1 MKKMYVLIVAL
12 LVSTISFAQGTING
26 SVKDSSNG
34 VPLPGASVLV
44 KGTSNGVTADFD
56 GNFTI
61 TANNGD
67 VLVISYLGFQS
78 IEVAAKNG
86 MSISLDSSTTQ
97 LDEIVLTSGV
107 IDVAKV
113 RETPVAVSIITA
125 SEIALKVGNL
135 EFPEVMQKTPGV
147 YVTKQGGG
155 YGDSR
160 MNLRGF
166 DTRNT
171 SFLINGQPVNDMEN
185 GSVYWSNWQGLTD
198 VASGIQIQRGLG
210 ASRLAVPSV
219 GGTVSIF
226 TKAAEKEEGGSV
238 SQLIG
243 NDGYSKTAVTYNS
256 GKNEKGWAY
265 SVLLSQW
272 QGDGY
277 INGTSGKGNTYFAAV
292 GYAPE
297 GSKHEV
303 NLTVLGASQWHH
315 QRTSYV
321 SIRDYQNFGK
331 DHKEGIDRRWSS
343 DAGFL
348 NGEEYNM
355 RRNFYNKPLAT
366 LNWDYQISDNLK
378 LNTSLYAS
386 AGRGGGTGPRGGNF
400 RAAATD
406 MFPFNIDLTTHYL
419 ENNRGTRDANGFINF
434 DAVVASNQASTSPYT
449 GAISGFGGQLIGSNG
464 FRNDGVNR
472 AVLVRRASMNSH
484 DWVGGISN
492 LEGQFGKFRTS
503 IGVDLRQYKG
513 YHYRVLNDL
522 LGLDGYYSTGN
533 KNSAGQIINTLVEA
547 SPFKNTG
554 IRGPKIDYYNNGIV
568 GWQGVNGLVEYSDKE
583 KLTAVLQVGLSNQS
597 FQREDFFDQ
606 PALPISDTQNQ
617 GGGYVKGGANYN
629 INKESNVFFNVGK
642 ISRQPQFDAV
652 FPNFANIVNDELE
665 NEKVTSVELGYGF
678 VGKKVTFNVNAY
690 STNWGNR
697 FITRALFGAQGDQG
711 TAQFKDIDVQHN
723 GIEFEGTYQATSNL
737 KFSGMA
743 SIGDWR
749 YTKDFSAEL
758 FDANQQ
764 SVGTGTLYL
773 KDSKVGDAAQLTA
786 NISADYRIGKTS
798 FDVSYRF
805 ADELYADYNIIDSVF
820 TEPNNEGAVQLPS
833 YGLVD
838 AGFTTNFKLF
848 GNNTTFRV
856 NVNNLLDTVYIAES
870 ETNIHTTAGSTT
882 WNGVDVNNSVW
893 FGFGRTWNASL
904 KYRF

>member
-1 MKKMYVLIVAL
+1 MKKLL
-12 LVSTISFAQGTING
+12 LVGLMMLSSFMTFAQISGK
-26 SVKDSSNG
+26 VVDVDSKQ
-34 VPLPGASVLV
+34 PLPGATILV
-44 KGTSNGVTADFD
+44 KGTKTGVVTDFD
-56 GNFTI
+56 GKFTI
-61 TANNGD
+61 ETATAGNT
-67 VLVISYLGFQS
+67 LVVSYLGYTSQD
-78 IEVAAKNG
+78 ITAKNG
-86 MSISLDSSTTQ
+86 IVVGLTAQ
-97 LDEIVLTSGV
+97 INALEEIVLTSGV

-113 RETPVAVSIITA
+113 RETPVAVSTIGA
-125 SEIALKVGNL
+125 AEIALKIGNQ
-135 EFPEVMQKTPGV
+135 EFPEIMNSTPGV
-147 YVTKQGGG
+147 YATKQGGG

-160 MNLRGF
+160 INLRGF
-166 DTRNT
+166 DMRNT
-171 SFLINGQPVNDMEN
+171 SFLINGQPVNDMES
-185 GSVYWSNWQGLTD
+185 GWVYWSNWQGLTD

-226 TKAAEKEEGGSV
+226 TKAAEKEQGGSL
-238 SQLIG
+238 SQTIG
-243 NDGYSKTAVTYNS
+243 NDGYSKTAFVYNS
-256 GKNEKGWAY
+256 GKNDKGWAT
-265 SVLLSQW
+265 SLLLSKW
-272 QGDGY
+272 SGDGY
-277 INGTSGKGNTYFAAV
+277 IYGTQGEGTTYFAAV

-297 GSKHEV
+297 GSKHQL
-303 NLTVLGASQWHH
+303 NLSVLGAGQWHH
-315 QRTSYV
+315 QRTSWV

-366 LNWDYQISDNLK
+366 FNWDYQIKSNLK

-434 DAVVASNQASTSPYT
+434 DAVVASNQATTSPYT
-449 GAISGFGGQLIGSNG
+449 GAISGFDGQLIGSNG

-492 LEGQFGKFRTS
+492 LEGQYGKFRTS

-533 KNSAGQIINTLVEA
+533 KNSAGQIINTTVDA
-547 SPFKNTG
+547 SPFSDTG

-568 GWQGVNGLVEYSDKE
+568 GWQGVNGLVEYQGD
-583 KLTAVLQVGLSNQS
+583 KLTAVLQGGKSNQS

-606 PALPISDTQNQ
+606 PEKPISETHNQ
-617 GGGYVKGGANYN
+617 GGGYLKGGANLN
-629 INKESNVFFNVGK
+629 LDTKSNVFFNAGL

-652 FPNFANIVNDELE
+652 FPNFANNVNPDLQ
-665 NEKVTSVELGYGF
+665 NEEIQSVELGYGF
-678 VGKKVTFNVNAY
+678 VGDKVSFNINAY
-690 STNWGNR
+690 STSWGNR
-697 FITRALFGAQGDQG
+697 FITTSLFGAQGDQG
-711 TAQFKDIDVQHN
+711 TAQFRNIDVQHN
-723 GIEFEGTYQATSNL
+723 GVEFEGTYRPTSRLIL
-737 KFSGMA
+737 KGML
-743 SIGDWR
+743 SVGDWR
-749 YTKDFSAEL
+749 YTKDFTSEL

-773 KDSKVGDAAQLTA
+773 KDAKVGDAAQLTA
-786 NISADYRIGKTS
+786 NLSADYRVGKTN
-798 FDVSYRF
+798 FDISYRF
-805 ADELYADYNIIDSVF
+805 VDGLYADYAITDAVF
-820 TEPNNEGAVQLPS
+820 KEPGNAGALKLPS

-838 AGFTTNFKLF
+838 GGVSTRFKLF
-848 GNNTTFRV
+848 GNDASLRV
-856 NVNNLLDTVYIAES
+856 NINNLFDTVYIAES
-870 ETNIHTTAGSTT
+870 ETNIHATAGSQT

-893 FGFGRTWNASL
+893 FGFGRTWNTSL